1 MLHGF
6 QQFDFSVFLF
16 TGSAVL
22 LLYRA
27 AELYPRAERGAAS
40 VQPVLLFL
48 RRAQADRHADFFD
61 TDELPVRSV
70 HAQYIQ
76 KTAAY
81 FVCYRQSEPA
91 GCVQVSEFLHQLSGQ
106 PVRTGYSG
114 AGYRQADRHF
124 VLHVSGAQLRH

>member
-16 TGSAVL
+16 TGGAVL

-48 RRAQADRHADFFD
+48 RRTQADRHIDIFD
-61 TDELPVRSV
+61 TDELPVWSV

-76 KTAAY
+76 KAAAH

-91 GCVQVSEFLHQLSGQ
+91 GCIQVSEFLHQLSGQ
-106 PVRTGYSG
+106 PVRTGYSS
-114 AGYRQADRHF
+114 AGYRHADRHF

>member
-6 QQFDFSVFLF
+6 QQSDFSVFLF

-27 AELYPRAERGAAS
+27 AEIYPSAERGAAS

-48 RRAQADRHADFFD
+48 RRAKADRHIDIFD

-76 KTAAY
+76 KTVAH
-81 FVCYRQSEPA
+81 FVRYRQSEPA
-91 GCVQVSEFLHQLSGQ
+91 GCIQVSEFLH
-106 PVRTGYSG
+106 
-114 AGYRQADRHF
+114 
-124 VLHVSGAQLRH
+124 